1 MASILIYINSDDRTP
16 ESKSTSDFTVS
27 FGNNNKLS
35 RVRNFFIKSISVPNV
50 SYNVYVAS
58 PEYNV
63 PEVNVFTY
71 SSGSITVTPGFYN
84 MTQLI
89 SAIVSDPLAVADGM
103 AITVN
108 PITGFLTF
116 TTTSPVSYLNLVD
129 GNSMARLLGINISSV
144 VPGLSYTATN
154 LPDLSGINNL
164 FISSNALSGS
174 GTQMIQLRTNKPY
187 IIDIPINDAQ
197 HGFYLNYET
206 QHFEL
211 DEIAASAYFN
221 LNTVD
226 IQLYGPYGRL
236 IDLHGLPF
244 NMTIRAF
251 YDP

>member
-1 MASILIYINSDDRTP
+1 MASILIYINSDERTP

-35 RVRNFFIKSISVPNV
+35 RVRNFFIKSISIPNV

-63 PEVNVFTY
+63 PKVNVFTY
-71 SSGSITVTPGFYN
+71 SSGSITVAPGFYN

-89 SAIVSDPLAVADGM
+89 TAITSNALAIADGM
-103 AITVN
+103 SISVN
-108 PITGFLTF
+108 PFTGMLTF
-116 TTTSPVSYLNLVD
+116 TTTNPVSYFNLTG
-129 GNSMARLLGINISSV
+129 GNSMARLLGIDISSV
-144 VPGLSYTATN
+144 APGLSFTATN
-154 LPDLSGINNL
+154 LPDLSGINNV
-164 FISSNALSGS
+164 FVSSNALSGS
-174 GTQMIQLRTNKPY
+174 ATQMIQLRTNKPY
-187 IIDIPINDAQ
+187 IIDIPINNAQ

-211 DEIAASAYFN
+211 DEISASSYFN
-221 LNTVD
+221 LNTID

>member
-1 MASILIYINSDDRTP
+1 MASVLIYINSDDRTP
-16 ESKSTSDFTVS
+16 ESKSTSDFMVS
-27 FGNNNKLS
+27 YGNNNKLS
-35 RVRNFFIKSISVPNV
+35 RVRNFFIKSISIPNV
-50 SYNVYVAS
+50 SYNVYLAS

-89 SAIVSDPLAVADGM
+89 NAIVSDPLAIADGM
-103 AITVN
+103 SITVN
-108 PITGFLTF
+108 PITGMLTF
-116 TTTSPVSYLNLVD
+116 TTTSPVSYFNLDD
-129 GNSMARLLGINISSV
+129 GNSMARLLGIDISSV
-144 VPGLSYTATN
+144 APGLSFTANN
-154 LPDLSGINNL
+154 LPDLSGINNV
-164 FISSNALSGS
+164 FVSSNALSGS
-174 GTQMIQLRTNKPY
+174 ATQMIQLKTNKPY
-187 IIDIPINDAQ
+187 VIDIPINEAA

-206 QHFEL
+206 QHYEL